1 MFMRFCLTSLMIV
14 LTICDCVKS
23 ISKAPKLIN
32 REHKVFKKSEG
43 KYTLIRFKYDDKYD
57 ILLVCSDNFPS
68 RSTNL
73 LTDDLKCYIA
83 SHKDSDDDK
92 SLDILSQLIEQS
104 QIFKVLFY
112 ATDDQ
117 VLDFKSCNSINH
129 NKNEILITI
138 IYGKKAVLTINTKD
152 ANDLTLFSINNFK
165 FDYNLITCQ
174 DSEFINHSG
183 WYKMKIRWPEVIES
197 LKGFKDYSSLQFY
210 EDN

>member
-1 MFMRFCLTSLMIV
+1 MFIKFNLISFVIV
-14 LTICDCVKS
+14 LTICDCVKT
-23 ISKAPKLIN
+23 ISKVPKLVD

-43 KYTLIRFKYDDKYD
+43 TYTLIRFKYDDKYD

-68 RSTNL
+68 RSVNL
-73 LTDDLKCYIA
+73 LSDNLKCYIT

-92 SLDILSQLIEQS
+92 SLDVLSQSIEQS
-104 QIFKVLFY
+104 QIFKILFY

-117 VLDFKSCNSINH
+117 VLDFKLCNSVNH

-174 DSEFINHSG
+174 DSEFINHNG

-197 LKGFKDYSSLQFY
+197 LKGFEDYTSLQFY